1 MAIPDT
7 EGPGTPQPHYRRP
20 LLETPFHTRS
30 RALGQVDQFVA
41 WSGYSTVDVYTTV
54 EQEYF
59 AIRNAATVFDLT
71 PMTKY
76 RIAGPDAIAYLD
88 RLLTRDVTRVRAGR
102 LGYCLWCNDDGH
114 LVDDGTLFRLD
125 DAEFRLCAV
134 MRQLDWLEASAIG
147 FDVSIEEV
155 TERIAALSL
164 QGPVSCAVLK
174 AAGLREV
181 AALPPFAIGRYDL
194 DGLELTVS
202 RSGFTGDLGYEIWMD
217 PASAAAVW
225 DRLFEVGRSRGL
237 RAIGSRALDIARI
250 EAGFLSPWVDFV
262 PAEHAIRVGRAHSP
276 LELGLERF
284 VDFGKGHF
292 TGRRALLEERR
303 RGPRTRLVG
312 LDVEGN
318 KPARAAL
325 LYADERGRRE
335 IGAVTSAIWSPTC
348 KRNIAFARIDARY
361 GKPGTPLWADIYLN
375 RELEWERR
383 MTRARVVDRLF
394 FAPERRRAT
403 PPADF

>member
-1 MAIPDT
+1 MIETRSEPTAR
-7 EGPGTPQPHYRRP
+7 PHYRQP
-20 LLETPFHTRS
+20 LLETPFHARS
-30 RALGQVDQFVA
+30 RALAQVDQYVA

-59 AIRNAATVFDLT
+59 AIRNAATVYDIT

-76 RIAGPDAIAYLD
+76 RIAGRDALAYLD
-88 RLLTRDVTRVRAGR
+88 RLLTRAVAPLRVGR
-102 LGYCLWCNDDGH
+102 LGYCLWCNDDGQ

-125 DAEFRLCAV
+125 DSEFRLCAA

-174 AAGLREV
+174 AAGIGDV
-181 AALPPFAIGRYDL
+181 ATLPPFAIGRYDL
-194 DGLELTVS
+194 DGIELTIS

-217 PASAAAVW
+217 PAAAEAVW

-237 RAIGSRALDIARI
+237 RPIGSRALDIARI
-250 EAGFLSPWVDFV
+250 EAGYLSPWVDFV
-262 PAEHAIRVGRAHSP
+262 PAEHAIRVGRARSP

-284 VDFGKGHF
+284 VDFDKGHF

-303 RGPRTRLVG
+303 RGPRSCLVG
-312 LDVEGN
+312 LDVEDN

-325 LYADERGRRE
+325 LYADARARRE
-335 IGAVTSAIWSPTC
+335 IGAVTSAVWSPTC
-348 KRNIAFARIDARY
+348 KRNIAFARVDSRFAA
-361 GKPGTPLWADIYLN
+361 PGTELWAEIYLN
-375 RELEWERR
+375 RELQWERR
-383 MTRARVVDRLF
+383 VTRARVVERTF
-394 FAPERRRAT
+394 FAPQRRRAT